1 MRKAYHLTPPSQQ
14 QQQQQQA
21 IAWSY
26 PDYTSSTF
34 QQPTNTSNL
43 DYSIHPLDNPQP
55 TTPSQNDSLSSA
67 TTSSGGK
74 NEQFTPTGI
83 HNYRRNAAIVGVMT
97 TATRPMD
104 IPLGSPPSPSSNL
117 DNSSSEQQQ
126 QQAGQLVRPATCP
139 DAFPSLSSS
148 NFTVGS
154 IPEPPPPWPVNMQA
168 VQTPI
173 DEKNISIPQGAT
185 PDEDEMLVFR
195 IEDLK
200 M

>member
-1 MRKAYHLTPPSQQ
+1 MRPAPS
-14 QQQQQQA
+14 QQQQA

-26 PDYTSSTF
+26 PDYTSNNF

-43 DYSIHPLDNPQP
+43 DHSIHPLDNLPP
-55 TTPSQNDSLSSA
+55 TTPSQNDTLSSA
-67 TTSSGGK
+67 TTFSSSK
-74 NEQFTPTGI
+74 NEPFTPTGI
-83 HNYRRNAAIVGVMT
+83 HNYRRNAAIGGVMT
-97 TATRPMD
+97 TTRPMD
-104 IPLGSPPSPSSNL
+104 IPPWSPPSPSASNL
-117 DNSSSEQQQ
+117 ANSSEQQQ
-126 QQAGQLVRPATCP
+126 ARQLVRPATCP

-173 DEKNISIPQGAT
+173 DEKIISTPQGAT

>member
-1 MRKAYHLTPPSQQ
+1 MRKAYHLTPPPL
-14 QQQQQQA
+14 QQQQA

-26 PDYTSSTF
+26 PDYTSSIF
-34 QQPTNTSNL
+34 QQPANTSNL

-55 TTPSQNDSLSSA
+55 TTPSRNDSLSSA
-67 TTSSGGK
+67 TTFSGGK

-83 HNYRRNAAIVGVMT
+83 HNYRRNAAIAGVMT
-97 TATRPMD
+97 TATRPVD
-104 IPLGSPPSPSSNL
+104 IPPGSPPSPSSNL
-117 DNSSSEQQQ
+117 DNSSEQQQ
-126 QQAGQLVRPATCP
+126 QARQLVRPATCP

-168 VQTPI
+168 VQTPV
-173 DEKNISIPQGAT
+173 DEKHISTPQGAT